1 MIFLEVSN
9 QQLNG
14 IKKMPNI
21 ELSRVQTPK
30 SPLVSVIIPT
40 YNRGFIIEKSINSV
54 LNQTYE
60 NFELII
66 VDDGSTDKTEEVIC
80 AINDTRINYIKL
92 EKNCGM
98 CCARNIGTKHS
109 KGDYIAIHD
118 SDDLWVNNKLEKHI
132 NFMIDSKA
140 DLSFSKMKRHYLGGR
155 SVIVPDKT
163 PDITNNLLQNLLRG
177 NFIPSITMFMTRNM
191 ANKLEFDNSVKRF
204 TDWDYAIRAV
214 KSGYKI
220 GFIPEILA
228 ISFVQSDSSAV
239 NEKAN
244 ESLKI
249 IYDKYYDDICEN
261 HITHTI
267 FLLNLARTSRN
278 RSTMLQYI
286 KKSISVKISIKSLI
300 LYILCYTYLYFPIK
314 KMYKTIRKVIK

>member
-1 MIFLEVSN
+1 ML
-9 QQLNG
+9 
-14 IKKMPNI
+14 NI
-21 ELSRVQTPK
+21 ELSRVKIPD

-40 YNRGFIIEKSINSV
+40 FNRDFIIEKSINSV

-66 VDDGSTDKTEEVIC
+66 VDDGSTDKTEDVIG
-80 AINDTRINYIKL
+80 AIDDKRIKYIKL

-118 SDDLWVNNKLEKHI
+118 SDDLWVNTKLEKHI
-132 NFMIDSKA
+132 NFMVNSKT
-140 DLSFSKMKRHYLGGR
+140 DLSFSKMERHYLDGR
-155 SVIVPDKT
+155 SIIVPNRT
-163 PDITNNLLQNLLRG
+163 PDITNNLLHNLLRG

-191 ANKLEFDNSVKRF
+191 ANKLEFDISVKRF

-220 GFIPEILA
+220 GYIPEILA
-228 ISFVQSDSSAV
+228 ISFVQNDSSAV

-249 IYDKYYDDICEN
+249 IYDRYYDDICDN
-261 HITHTI
+261 HTTHSI
-267 FLLNLARTSRN
+267 FLLNLAKTSRN
-278 RSTMLQYI
+278 RSTMLQYLKQCI
-286 KKSISVKISIKSLI
+286 TVKKSLKTII
-300 LYILCYTYLYFPIK
+300 LYILCYTYLYFPMK
-314 KMYKTIRKVIK
+314 KMYKSIRKVIK